1 MITVTANK
9 LKTQGVSSIAKALE
23 ESREVI
29 ISVRGKP
36 RYAVMT
42 IEDYDRL
49 REGEIEAAWF
59 RARQDV
65 EQGRFTTES
74 ADEHI
79 ARIQTEL
86 NDEL

>member
-1 MITVTANK
+1 MITLTANK

-23 ESREVI
+23 ESSEVI

-42 IEDYDRL
+42 IEEYDRL

-65 EQGRFTTES
+65 EQGRFAAES

-79 ARIQTEL
+79 ARIMAEP